1 MRHHMTVLP
10 YDWSFRYLFDRN
22 IHDSLKWLS
31 EG

>member
-1 MRHHMTVLP
+1 MTVLP

-31 EG
+31 GD